1 MSSSFRGKDTALLTP
16 GAFAVVLDSELKRAA
31 RGQNYLTL
39 ITLEAS
45 RDWQGKAVPVD
56 RGIVQEVAQIISRE
70 IRDTDVIGHT
80 DEGVLTVMLLDA
92 DFEHSR
98 WVVDRL
104 LSIMADYELP
114 ATLRITV
121 GAACCPTN
129 AVDAAS
135 LKREA
140 MSHPIV
146 NWRGK
151 STGGAPFSN
160 N

>member
-1 MSSSFRGKDTALLTP
+1 MSSSSRGNTALLTP
-16 GAFAVVLDSELKRAA
+16 GDFAVVLNDELKRAA
-31 RGQNYLTL
+31 RAQNYLTL

-45 RDWQGKAVPVD
+45 RDWQGKAGPVD

-80 DEGVLTVMLLDA
+80 DEGVLQIVLLDA
-92 DFEHSR
+92 DFEHSK
-98 WVVDRL
+98 WVINRV
-104 LSIMADYELP
+104 LSIMADHELP

-146 NWRGK
+146 NWRRTSPS
-151 STGGAPFSN
+151 STPFSN

>member
-1 MSSSFRGKDTALLTP
+1 MSSSSRGNSALLTP
-16 GAFAVVLDSELKRAA
+16 GAFAVVLNDELKRAA
-31 RGQNYLTL
+31 RAQNYLTL

-80 DEGVLTVMLLDA
+80 DEGVLQIVLLDA
-92 DFEHSR
+92 DVEHSK
-98 WVVDRL
+98 WVINRV
-104 LSIMADYELP
+104 LSIMADHELP

-146 NWRGK
+146 NWRGT
-151 STGGAPFSN
+151 SSSSSPFSN

>member
-1 MSSSFRGKDTALLTP
+1 MSSFREKDTALLTP

-31 RGQNYLTL
+31 RAQNYVTL
-39 ITLEAS
+39 VTLETS
-45 RDWQGKAVPVD
+45 REWQGMAVPVD
-56 RGIVQEVAQIISRE
+56 RGVVQEVAQIISHE

-80 DEGVLTVMLLDA
+80 DEGVLALVLLDS
-92 DFEHSR
+92 DFEHSTS
-98 WVVDRL
+98 VVDRL
-104 LSIMADYELP
+104 LSMMADHEFP
-114 ATLRITV
+114 AALRITV

-140 MSHPIV
+140 MLHPIM

-151 STGGAPFSN
+151 STGGATFSN